1 MTMLRFDGWCLPR
14 ADTPSLGSEPSHFFL
29 NSHYIVSARPMAF
42 GELAGYL
49 LIDDVAMA
57 YFIVVSEAEMSMW
70 FQMAR

>member
-1 MTMLRFDGWCLPR
+1 MTMLRFEGWCLPS
-14 ADTPSLGSEPSHFFL
+14 ADTPSLGSEASHFFL

-49 LIDDVAMA
+49 LIDDVEMA